1 MTLTHDEVVEAIH
14 EGALDGHLETIV
26 AAMVNRVQAGAIEI
40 VWRIRYDG
48 DEWTQQTVTLGEL
61 KFAEQHCHV
70 VDAAGQRRQATRIE
84 INPRVTAEH
93 ALGLIVAHLHKAQ
106 GVPLAEAVKRAEAIT
121 AADLDVIVDEYEV
134 VRPPKDGSPASTSSS
149 PTA

>member
-1 MTLTHDEVVEAIH
+1 MTLTPDEVVEAIH

-48 DEWTQQTVTLGEL
+48 DEWTQKTVTLGEL

-93 ALGLIVAHLHKAQ
+93 ALALIVAHLHKAQ
-106 GVPLAEAVKRAEAIT
+106 GVKLSDAVKRAEAIT
-121 AADLDVIVDEYEV
+121 ATELDTMIDEFEV
-134 VRPPKDGSPASTSSS
+134 VRPPKDDSTPSTSS
-149 PTA
+149 